1 MIRSLRSAAPA
12 LLCLAGTVIACSDAA
27 LDAHVQR
34 TDSAGVEIVTQ
45 TGADAPLDWTFRA
58 AFTLGG
64 KDTDEESFY
73 QLGPDMIG
81 VDAERRIYVLDTSSG
96 RVIVFDA
103 DGHHLRTMGG
113 KGGGPGEMGFPIAL
127 SVAPDGAVAVFDI
140 AKRGFVRFGP
150 DGEILEEQRVTAG
163 LGNGAARFLGDGL
176 VLPIHDID
184 PDRGVVRDGLVLVT
198 GPDTTAFATT
208 ERAAGGV
215 VALESC
221 GMQIMGVGP
230 VFQPTLRWSPFGS
243 AIAVAATETYD
254 IVVYR
259 DGRPTRRLR
268 RSVAPVPATA
278 ELAAARVGSGMKVV
292 GPGGGVRTCDPQEVV
307 EQRGVAEAIPVIAAL
322 AEGPGG
328 TLWVRRAGAPG
339 EAQPTDVFDAGG
351 TYLGS
356 LPPGAPFPSAVL
368 GDRVIAVE
376 RDDTDVER
384 LVVYEVSSRS
394 S

>member
-1 MIRSLRSAAPA
+1 MRRPLLSAAPA
-12 LLCLAGTVIACSDAA
+12 LLCLAGTAAACSDAA

-34 TDSAGVEIVTQ
+34 TDSAGIEILTH
-45 TGADAPLDWTFRA
+45 TGADASLDWTFRA

-64 KDTDEESFY
+64 KDTDEESFF

-81 VDAERRIYVLDTSSG
+81 VDDERRIYVLDHSGG

-103 DGHHLRTMGG
+103 DGRHLRTMGG
-113 KGGGPGEMGFPIAL
+113 KGGGPGEMRFPITL
-127 SVAPDGAVAVFDI
+127 SVAPDGAAAVFDI
-140 AKRGFVRFGP
+140 SKRGFVRFGP
-150 DGEILEEQRVTAG
+150 DGEILDEQRVTTA

-184 PDRGVVRDGLVLVT
+184 PDRGVVTDGLVLVT

-208 ERAAGGV
+208 EREAGGV
-215 VALESC
+215 VALASC
-221 GMQIMGVGP
+221 GMQIRGVGP
-230 VFQPTLRWSPFGS
+230 VFQPALRWSPFGA
-243 AIAVAATETYD
+243 AIAVAATATYD

-259 DGRPTRRLR
+259 DGRPAQRLR

-278 ELAAARVGSGMKVV
+278 EHAAARVGSGMKVV

-307 EQRGVAEAIPVIAAL
+307 EQRGVAETIPVIAAL
-322 AEGPGG
+322 AEGPDG

-339 EAQPTDVFDAGG
+339 EAQPTDVFDAAG
-351 TYLGS
+351 TYLGT

-368 GDRVIAVE
+368 GDRLIAVE
-376 RDDTDVER
+376 QDDMDVER
-384 LVVYEVSSRS
+384 LVVYEVSSGS